1 MCFTETQW
9 KEGTKPLCQTPL
21 KNGKAALQGPGPW
34 RSRMSLR
41 KRQRRQVFPTAPA
54 QGRQGV
60 TTVTYLLPPLL
71 TVTCFLDA
79 FGGLFLLVNT
89 QTALLAARI
98 PFERKCFPNDRALPK
113 KTQKNRGRERETKPE
128 KMEKHKNSHR
138 CLGKEKTQ
146 WMVTEVPQEVFQRK
160 PVRWVDFVTRTFVTS
175 QVEQFTARASVSRIH
190 MLMQLR
196 CNFYLSQP
204 GAESNNYRALSPALR
219 PTTEDQ
225 ANVSFPNGWIWM
237 LWI

>member
-113 KTQKNRGRERETKPE
+113 KTQKKQRQRETDKAG
-128 KMEKHKNSHR
+128 KNGKAQKQSQV
-138 CLGKEKTQ
+138 LGKRENTVNGH
-146 WMVTEVPQEVFQRK
+146 WSPPGGLSAE
-160 PVRWVDFVTRTFVTS
+160 
-175 QVEQFTARASVSRIH
+175 ASAVGGLCDKDVCRE
-190 MLMQLR
+190 
-196 CNFYLSQP
+196 P
-204 GAESNNYRALSPALR
+204 GGAVYRARFCKPHSHVNA
-219 PTTEDQ
+219 
-225 ANVSFPNGWIWM
+225 AAM
-237 LWI
+237 